1 MIFRCPGLVVDL
13 RKPEI
18 FDIDVLASWLALP
31 EFIDRVG
38 GRRLASVDEYRAKAE
53 QFLQENADESHPNK
67 YLIAVDNQDGR
78 PIGLVMLCRLDWR
91 NRHAECAYIVGDRNA
106 RSTLASG
113 DLNVTLYNYLFNH
126 LGLNKVYGYVFASN
140 NSSLRINGLGGQL
153 EGTLRK
159 HRKAGEVREDV
170 HVFSLTRREFSE
182 FVARHSSTLLRKHIA
197 KGLIACS

>member
-13 RKPEI
+13 RKPELT
-18 FDIDVLASWLALP
+18 DLEVLAAWLALP
-31 EFIDRVG
+31 EFIERVG
-38 GRRLASVDEYRAKAE
+38 GRRLRSADEYRAKAE

-67 YLIAVDNQDGR
+67 TLIAVDNQDGR

-140 NSSLRINGLGGQL
+140 SPSLRINSFGGQL
-153 EGTLRK
+153 EGTLRR
-159 HRKAGEVREDV
+159 HRKAGAAREDV
-170 HVFSLTRREFSE
+170 YVFSLTRHEFST
-182 FVARHSSTLLRKHIA
+182 FIARHSTTLLRKHIA
-197 KGLIACS
+197 KGLIECQ